1 VIVSMFRRA
10 MDYLGLGPDDAYD
23 DYDAS
28 VAVERP
34 RRTRPVA
41 SRSARPEPR
50 FEEYD
55 DGYEEQDEYF
65 DEPVVQRR
73 APIQRDDSSVHV
85 RPTSRQNATVKTIA
99 TTSAEPT
106 PIRPVRYDEA
116 KDIADMVKA
125 GRPVLMDIGAA
136 EETVARRL
144 IDFVSGL
151 IYGVDG
157 SMEKVAPGV
166 FLIKPRGVRVVRG

>member
-1 VIVSMFRRA
+1 MFRRA

-34 RRTRPVA
+34 RRTRPA
-41 SRSARPEPR
+41 PSRVVRQEPQDD
-50 FEEYD
+50 YD
-55 DGYEEQDEYF
+55 DYDDQDDYYE
-65 DEPVVQRR
+65 EPVVQRR

-85 RPTSRQNATVKTIA
+85 RPTSRQSATVKPLA
-99 TTSAEPT
+99 ATSAEPT
-106 PIRPVRYDEA
+106 SIRPVRYDEA
-116 KDIADMVKA
+116 KDIADLIKS
-125 GRPVLMDIGAA
+125 GRPVLMDIGSAD
-136 EETVARRL
+136 EPVARRL

-157 SMEKVAPGV
+157 TMEKVSPGV

>member
-1 VIVSMFRRA
+1 MSMFRRA

-34 RRTRPVA
+34 RRTRPA
-41 SRSARPEPR
+41 PQRTAPR
-50 FEEYD
+50 YQDDFEDEYD
-55 DGYEEQDEYF
+55 DQEEYF
-65 DEPVVQRR
+65 EEPVVQRR

-85 RPTSRQNATVKTIA
+85 RPSSRTSTTVKPLA
-99 TTSAEPT
+99 ATSAEPSS
-106 PIRPVRYDEA
+106 IRPVRYDEA
-116 KDIADMVKA
+116 KDIADLIKA
-125 GRPVLMDIGAA
+125 GRPVLMDIGSA
-136 EETVARRL
+136 EESVARRL

-157 SMEKVAPGV
+157 TMEKVSPGV

>member
-1 VIVSMFRRA
+1 MFRRA
-10 MDYLGLGPDDAYD
+10 MDYLGLGPDDVYD

-34 RRTRPVA
+34 RR
-41 SRSARPEPR
+41 ARPAQPR
-50 FEEYD
+50 APRVDPRYEDDYD
-55 DGYEEQDEYF
+55 DGYGDQDEFYE
-65 DEPVVQRR
+65 EPVVQRR

-85 RPTSRQNATVKTIA
+85 RPTARQSATVKPLA
-99 TTSAEPT
+99 ATSAEAVS
-106 PIRPVRYDEA
+106 IRPLRYDEA
-116 KDIADMVKA
+116 KDIADMLKA
-125 GRPVLMDIGAA
+125 GRPVLMDIGSA
-136 EETVARRL
+136 EEQIARRL

-157 SMEKVAPGV
+157 SMEKVSPGV

>member
-1 VIVSMFRRA
+1 MSMFRRA

-34 RRTRPVA
+34 RRTRPA
-41 SRSARPEPR
+41 PQRATPR
-50 FEEYD
+50 YQEDYEDEYED
-55 DGYEEQDEYF
+55 QDEYF
-65 DEPVVQRR
+65 EEPVVQRR

-85 RPTSRQNATVKTIA
+85 RPSSRTSTTVKPLA
-99 TTSAEPT
+99 ATSAEPT
-106 PIRPVRYDEA
+106 SIRPVRYDEA
-116 KDIADMVKA
+116 KDIADLIKA
-125 GRPVLMDIGAA
+125 GRPVLMDIGSAD
-136 EETVARRL
+136 EPVARRL

-157 SMEKVAPGV
+157 TMEKVSPGV

>member
-1 VIVSMFRRA
+1 MSMFRRA

-34 RRTRPVA
+34 RRTRPA
-41 SRSARPEPR
+41 PARPARVEPR
-50 FEEYD
+50 YEDDYE
-55 DGYEEQDEYF
+55 DGYDEQDEYYE
-65 DEPVVQRR
+65 EPVVQRR

-85 RPTSRQNATVKTIA
+85 RPTSRQSSTVKPLAA
-99 TTSAEPT
+99 TTAEPVS
-106 PIRPVRYDEA
+106 IRPLRYDEA
-116 KDIADMVKA
+116 KDIADMIKA
-125 GRPVLMDIGAA
+125 GRPVLMDIGSAD
-136 EETVARRL
+136 EPVARRL

-157 SMEKVAPGV
+157 TMEKVAPGV
-166 FLIKPRGVRVVRG
+166 FLIKPRGVRVVRS

>member
-1 VIVSMFRRA
+1 MSMFRRA

-34 RRTRPVA
+34 RRTRPA
-41 SRSARPEPR
+41 PMRAPQPR
-50 FEEYD
+50 YEDDYD
-55 DGYEEQDEYF
+55 DGYEDQDEVYE
-65 DEPVVQRR
+65 EPAVQRR

-85 RPTSRQNATVKTIA
+85 RPTSRQNATVKPLAA
-99 TTSAEPT
+99 TTAEPT
-106 PIRPVRYDEA
+106 SIRPVRYDEA
-116 KDIADMVKA
+116 KDIADMIKA

-136 EETVARRL
+136 EEQVARRL

-157 SMEKVAPGV
+157 GMEKVAPGV

>member
-1 VIVSMFRRA
+1 MFRRA

-34 RRTRPVA
+34 RRTRTAPPRA
-41 SRSARPEPR
+41 ARPEPR
-50 FEEYD
+50 YEDDYD
-55 DGYEEQDEYF
+55 DNFDDQDEYYE
-65 DEPVVQRR
+65 EPVVQRR

-85 RPTSRQNATVKTIA
+85 RPTSRQSTTVKPLA
-99 TTSAEPT
+99 ASSAEPFS
-106 PIRPVRYDEA
+106 IRPVRYDEA
-116 KDIADMVKA
+116 KDIADMLKA
-125 GRPVLMDIGAA
+125 GRPVLMDIGSA
-136 EETVARRL
+136 EEPIARRL

-157 SMEKVAPGV
+157 TMEKVSPGV